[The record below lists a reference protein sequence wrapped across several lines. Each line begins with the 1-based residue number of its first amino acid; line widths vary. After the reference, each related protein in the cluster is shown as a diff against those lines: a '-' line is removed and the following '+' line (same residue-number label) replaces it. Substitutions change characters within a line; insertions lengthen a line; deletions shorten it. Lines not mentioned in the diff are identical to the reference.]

1 MAYQGSTIQVNK
13 LEGTNNNPV
22 ILGFGATIP
31 SGAYLTANGGLSV
44 TGVITASSFVGDA
57 SALTAVSAAS
67 TAFIIGF
74 SYLGV

>member
-1 MAYQGSTIQVNK
+1 MAYQGSTFKVNK

-44 TGVITASSFVGDA
+44 TGVITAGGYSGDGSS
-57 SALTAVSAAS
+57 LTAVSAAS
-67 TAFIIGF
+67 TAFVIGF